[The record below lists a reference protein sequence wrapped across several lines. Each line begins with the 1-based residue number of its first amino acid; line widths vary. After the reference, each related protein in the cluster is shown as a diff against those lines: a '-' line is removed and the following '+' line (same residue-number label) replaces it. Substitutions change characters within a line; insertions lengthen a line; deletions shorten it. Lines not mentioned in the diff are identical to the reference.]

1 MAGILTNHFITRQG
15 NTEKTKTIRWNFTS
29 LIGLNFFRF
38 SETTIIFCKRV
49 ENLTNFPLRLK
60 GPHSIDDSHR
70 KDQDKEDSQGSNRN
84 KLKS

>member
-1 MAGILTNHFITRQG
+1 MAGILTDHFITRQG
-15 NTEKTKTIRWNFTS
+15 HAEKTKTIRWNFTP
-29 LIGLNFFRF
+29 LIGLNFFGF

-49 ENLTNFPLRLK
+49 ENLTNFLLRLK
-60 GPHSIDDSHR
+60 GPHSIDDSYR